1 MQVVKYQEISKNLGR
16 REKYLLLA
24 EGLDTC
30 VYTPIYVPVTKNAC
44 FWSTRKTVEDS
55 EKFPRIDDH
64 KLYSSHS
71 ENYQHF
77 QDKAHGTSKLP
88 WTTFIIMKTFSK
100 FSRFNSI
107 KKMCPSRST
116 KKLRAKFLKSFSKE
130 LRNVLDHAWEKTS

>member
-55 EKFPRIDDH
+55 EKFPRIDAH

-107 KKMCPSRST
+107 KKCALQGAQ
-116 KKLRAKFLKSFSKE
+116 KNCV
-130 LRNVLDHAWEKTS
+130 RNF